1 MTMSTTM
8 MMRNITMT
16 MNITR
21 MKRTNR
27 QRRKS
32 HQNGGNQTEDRTQI
46 GEEEGIDDHITTKMK
61 MMRTKNGC
69 RSSSP

>member
-32 HQNGGNQTEDRTQI
+32 HQKGGNQTEDRTQI